1 MTTIDEVIHKMD
13 AIVSKCKQENLRA
26 GYFAILYRL
35 VTIRIK
41 KGIDEEEF
49 EDNPRMEKLDVIFAL
64 RFIDAFET
72 YYSQQPTTQ
81 SWKIA
86 FDAVENDKFIVMQH
100 LFLGM
105 NAHINLDLGIAAALT
120 VEDQPLS
127 TIYNDFNKINEV
139 LASLVD
145 EVKLNISK
153 VSLLFGWIIRF
164 AKGKDEM
171 LLNFSIT
178 VARDGAWKFANDFYN
193 HTDKDHCII
202 QRDERIEAISYKLI
216 HTGKWLSFLI
226 KIIRLGEFRTEKRN
240 MEILEST
247 VDV

>member
-13 AIVSKCKQENLRA
+13 EIVAKCKQENLRA

-64 RFIDAFET
+64 RFIDAFEA
-72 YYSQQPTTQ
+72 YYTQQPTTQ

-86 FDAVENDKFIVMQH
+86 FDAVENDKLIVMQH

-120 VEDQPLS
+120 VEDRPLS
-127 TIYNDFNKINEV
+127 TIHNDFNKINEV

-153 VSLLFGWIIRF
+153 ISLLFGWLIGF

-193 HTDKDHCII
+193 HTNKDLCII
-202 QRDERIEAISYKLI
+202 QRDERIEAIADKLI

-226 KIIRLGEFRTEKRN
+226 KIIRFGEFRTEKRN
-240 MEILEST
+240 MEILESA
-247 VDV
+247 VEV